1 MNRLRI
7 RFSVFPDD
15 VFEIIGRNR
24 VIITRDVTIK
34 GRIKDE
40 RFISGARIEGRL
52 QILVT
57 NAVGPFND
65 DRVGIRGRLGE
76 FKFVE
81 IDGVGLLSF
90 VSFGIESEVFEND
103 HVAVRRRTG
112 CRARLNHVDLA
123 QIRGRT
129 GFEIED
135 AVVRFVSV
143 FLENAV
149 TGHTLQ
155 DSEGVN
161 IRRLTGRLI
170 VGNEIIRFR
179 QSIPLDR
186 HAFDFARFG
195 IRHVDGGI
203 VFRILRGVCRI
214 VVVSP
219 ESQGRLFRRKREINV
234 LSGEIRAIVNSD
246 GDAVVIVKIFGR
258 NAVERRRN
266 IGRKDFLHVA
276 RISLP
281 LAGRGRIQSAV
292 QVVRQNLRVSGL
304 ILIDILVG
312 APHEPRVS
320 VKNRSRSVREGIR
333 DIIEGLLFQRI
344 GRLGID
350 DLGVVA
356 PSCVCQEIGESRGPS
371 LVVMSEAIGVR
382 GGDIAANDVGAVGSE
397 GRVRQID
404 GINGDARGR
413 GDVSD
418 RRRIVAK
425 RAQQS
430 RVGGEELTFFERFHP
445 ETSSG

>member
-1 MNRLRI
+1 M
-7 RFSVFPDD
+7 
-15 VFEIIGRNR
+15 
-24 VIITRDVTIK
+24 
-34 GRIKDE
+34 
-40 RFISGARIEGRL
+40 
-52 QILVT
+52 
-57 NAVGPFND
+57 
-65 DRVGIRGRLGE
+65 
-76 FKFVE
+76 
-81 IDGVGLLSF
+81 
-90 VSFGIESEVFEND
+90 
-103 HVAVRRRTG
+103 
-112 CRARLNHVDLA
+112 
-123 QIRGRT
+123 
-129 GFEIED
+129 
-135 AVVRFVSV
+135 
-143 FLENAV
+143 
-149 TGHTLQ
+149 
-155 DSEGVN
+155 
-161 IRRLTGRLI
+161 
-170 VGNEIIRFR
+170 
-179 QSIPLDR
+179 
-186 HAFDFARFG
+186 
-195 IRHVDGGI
+195 
-203 VFRILRGVCRI
+203 
-214 VVVSP
+214 
-219 ESQGRLFRRKREINV
+219 
-234 LSGEIRAIVNSD
+234 NSD

-312 APHEPRVS
+312 APHKPRVS
-320 VKNRSRSVREGIR
+320 VKNRGRSVGEGVR

-445 ETSSG
+445 EPSSG